1 MGKNVILPEQTV
13 RDLLEAYASLA
24 AWYYQL
30 WGALRSGSNTT
41 DPPEEAARV
50 AFLRRLSQDYPELAA
65 LARGIPS
72 PRMFVPPP
80 PALPAPYADL
90 DKSTEEPTTLVEPA
104 PARLR
109 EMKASDPPD
118 PFAPSPQPPSFP
130 GAPGASATP
139 AGVAPPPFVAPGTV
153 KYTP

>member
-1 MGKNVILPEQTV
+1 MGNNVILPEQTI

-30 WGALRSGSNTT
+30 WAAVRSANGTAE
-41 DPPEEAARV
+41 PPPEAARV
-50 AFLRRLSQDYPELAA
+50 AFLQRLSRDYPELAA
-65 LARGIPS
+65 VAKTLPA

-90 DKSTEEPTTLVEPA
+90 DKGSEEPATVVEPA

-109 EMKASDPPD
+109 EMKASEPP
-118 PFAPSPQPPSFP
+118 
-130 GAPGASATP
+130 P
-139 AGVAPPPFVAPGTV
+139 AGIAPPPFVPPGSV
-153 KYTP
+153 KYGK